1 MTQNT
6 NAYYIMELNGS
17 FLGSIWDFQSLIH
30 TFLDPI
36 TIVPLQQM
44 TVLFDKKI

>member
-1 MTQNT
+1 MQHDPKHKC
-6 NAYYIMELNGS
+6 ILDHEVNGS
-17 FLGSIWDFQSLIH
+17 FLGSIWDFQSLMH

-44 TVLFDKKI
+44 TVLFN